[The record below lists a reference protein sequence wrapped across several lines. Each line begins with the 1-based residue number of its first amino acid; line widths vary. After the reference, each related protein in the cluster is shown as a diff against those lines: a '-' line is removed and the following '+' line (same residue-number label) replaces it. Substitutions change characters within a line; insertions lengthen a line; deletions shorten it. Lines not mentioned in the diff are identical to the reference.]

1 MPRVAMPA
9 MSILPRMT
17 AHRARR
23 ALALSLLVV
32 GPALQGGACT
42 CAAPPPPTGAA
53 SASASS
59 TQPTQVDVGPE
70 MDAATFCASVFVE
83 PLAAF
88 KKKCTGDDASAPELA
103 QMEEASKLAKARCD
117 SVLGEAVKKG
127 RLRIDR
133 AHAEACIAAVRALG
147 RAFLEPERL
156 ANLDL
161 DYVEAC
167 PGAFEGK
174 ASVGAACTSSLDCEP
189 GLSCLGADAGK
200 EGICSL
206 GYGIDSACRPGD
218 VSDALTGRNECGTG
232 LLCLGKERPRP
243 PLGLG
248 GAMGP
253 RLTLADPGKPR
264 LKLVQLTL
272 DPGVSGRGGISD
284 NVALRVV
291 KPALLA
297 VRDCHEKALAKRP
310 GLSGTLEVEWTLE
323 PSGRVQATKKGP
335 ATKLDDDATSKCALE
350 ALATVPFP
358 ASGGGRVRATL
369 ELDATLE
376 PAAAPPSSLS
386 TDTTRIPW
394 YSPYTLRAAPA
405 EGVCRK
411 PNALPFG
418 RCRFDDDCSAK
429 THCQGKAGPERGPLD
444 GLGLCQ
450 ELRGNGA
457 SCTASDQ
464 CEGRCV
470 SGVCRAFCGVG
481 EDAPKEVVEHS
492 D

>member
-1 MPRVAMPA
+1 
-9 MSILPRMT
+9 MT
-17 AHRARR
+17 APRALA
-23 ALALSLLVV
+23 ALALSLLSV
-32 GPALQGGACT
+32 GPAVLGVACT
-42 CAAPPPPTGAA
+42 CGAPPAPMGGA

-59 TQPTQVDVGPE
+59 SSSPPTVEASAQ
-70 MDAATFCASVFVE
+70 MDAATFCSGVFVE

-88 KKKCTGDDASAPELA
+88 RQRCTGDDATAPELS
-103 QMEEASKLAKARCD
+103 QMEEASKLAKVRCD
-117 SVLGEAVKKG
+117 AVLGEAVKKG
-127 RLRIDR
+127 RARIDR
-133 AHAEACIAAVRALG
+133 AHAEACIASVRALG

-167 PGAFEGK
+167 PGALEGK
-174 ASVGAACTSSLDCEP
+174 VTVGGACGSSLDCEP

-218 VSDALTGRNECGTG
+218 VADALVGRNECGTG
-232 LLCLGKERPRP
+232 LLCLGKPPARP

-248 GAMGP
+248 AGPASTGP
-253 RLTLADPGKPR
+253 RLSLAEPGKPR
-264 LKLVQLTL
+264 LRLATLTL
-272 DPGVSGRGGISD
+272 DPGVSGRGGVSD

-291 KPALLA
+291 QPALVE
-297 VRDCHEKALAKRP
+297 VRACHEKLLAKRP
-310 GLSGTLEVEWTLE
+310 GLSATLEVEWTLE
-323 PSGRVQATKKGP
+323 PSGRIQATKKG
-335 ATKLDDDATSKCALE
+335 AGTKLDDEPTVKCALD
-350 ALATVPFP
+350 ALAKVAFP
-358 ASGGGRVRATL
+358 ASRGGKARATL

-376 PAAAPPSSLS
+376 PAAAPPSSLP
-386 TDTTRIPW
+386 TDTTRIPGH
-394 YSPYTLRAAPA
+394 SPYTLRATPA

-411 PNALPFG
+411 RNALPFG
-418 RCRFDDDCSAK
+418 RCRFDDDCSAQ
-429 THCQGKAGPERGPLD
+429 TFCQGKAGPERGPLE

-457 SCTASDQ
+457 ACTASDQ
-464 CEGRCV
+464 CQGRCV
-470 SGVCRAFCGVG
+470 SGTCRSFCGVG